1 MWHPCVGVFSRG
13 NLLLYIHLPYC
24 DNSCLVAC
32 MLVKRCK
39 IIVKMKQDMYV
50 HVCYQGS
57 SIQRVGKLL
66 TTKNTCRLSTI
77 YTDIAGSSL
86 ITNIKV
92 NYSELK

>member
-13 NLLLYIHLPYC
+13 NLLLYIHLPHSN
-24 DNSCLVAC
+24 NSCLVAC
-32 MLVKRCK
+32 MLVKRSE
-39 IIVKMKQDMYV
+39 IIVKMEPDMYV
-50 HVCYQGS
+50 HVCYLSS
-57 SIQRVGKLL
+57 SIQRVKKLL

-86 ITNIKV
+86 ITNIKK